1 MIKPRSHK
9 LCLLEQ
15 LPDGQ
20 SRGFVVDLEDGRKTL
35 LAVRTGNSVYIY
47 INACPHIGTPLD
59 LKPDQFLNDD
69 GSLIICSTH
78 GALFEIDTGFCISGP
93 CGGSSLS
100 PVKSH
105 IKDDWVYIDLN
116 NDIPPPR
123 TPTLVLNKN

>member
-1 MIKPRSHK
+1 MTKPCSHK
-9 LCLLEQ
+9 LCRFDHLS
-15 LPDGQ
+15 DGQ
-20 SRGFVVDLEDGRKTL
+20 SRGFVVDVEGGRKTL
-35 LAVRTGNSVYIY
+35 LAVRSGNSIYIY

-100 PVKSH
+100 PVKNH

-116 NDIPPPR
+116 SDIPPPR